1 MTNISVAHTD
11 DAHATAHK
19 KHTNPVLVFGILTI
33 LTVIEIGITL
43 IGLSRDVL
51 VPLLIALSISKASLV
66 AAYYMH
72 LRYEK
77 WIYTAVFIAPALFA
91 LFLVLVLA
99 S

>member
-1 MTNISVAHTD
+1 MTNTHATHAD
-11 DAHATAHK
+11 DAHAHK

-33 LTVIEIGITL
+33 LTVVEIGITL

-51 VPLLIALSISKASLV
+51 VPLLIALSVSKASLV

-77 WIYTAVFIAPALFA
+77 WIYTAVFITPALFA
-91 LFLVLVLA
+91 LFLITVLA